1 MKLKQ
6 IEEIAT
12 RKVPI
17 WQPGLLIVL
26 LLMGYFIIPIL
37 AKNTQ
42 KPVEKSK
49 STGTTLGVNT
59 LKEDL
64 KNKVIDSAQ
73 PYLKQAQKDAESV
86 LGVAQQTVQNVV
98 QDIASKSA
106 DSAKVFVFDNTLGKV
121 LENINT
127 LPSDQQELIR
137 KAICK

>member
-12 RKVPI
+12 RKVPV

-26 LLMGYFIIPIL
+26 LLMGYFIVPIL

-42 KPVEKSK
+42 KPSEQNK
-49 STGTTLGVNT
+49 STGTTLGINT
-59 LKEDL
+59 LKEDI
-64 KNKVIDSAQ
+64 KNKVVDSAQ
-73 PYLKQAQKDAESV
+73 PYLKQVQKDAESV
-86 LGVAQQTVQNVV
+86 LGVAQQTVQNAV

-121 LENINT
+121 LQNINT

>member
-17 WQPGLLIVL
+17 WQPGLLIIL
-26 LLMGYFIIPIL
+26 LLMGYFIVPML

-42 KPVEKSK
+42 KPTQKNESQ
-49 STGTTLGVNT
+49 GTTLGVNT
-59 LKEDL
+59 LQEDV
-64 KNKVIDSAQ
+64 KKKVIDTAK
-73 PYLKQAQKDAESV
+73 PYLEQVQKEAGVV
-86 LGVAQQTVQNVV
+86 LGAAQQTVQNAV

-106 DSAKVFVFDNTLGKV
+106 DTAKVFVFDNTLGKV
-121 LENINT
+121 LQNIDN
-127 LPSDQQELIR
+127 LSPDQQELIR